1 MSAKRKFDI
10 KEHPLGIAFTA
21 IASTLVL
28 CAAVGIPLHNLV
40 VERKDGTIQQKDA
53 TIESVKQEN
62 ESLRRRLQGD
72 VVLVSKD
79 DLQTVRQEVHSIK
92 QSFAN
97 EIRSFADALAELD
110 SIGDRLQKSIET
122 DAPQK
127 YGQLKALANIRP
139 NGRTVNWMGDR
150 KTAGGIAVSSPS
162 VLSSKLI
169 EMFKEFNEKN
179 TQTCENLLKEI
190 EKVEPL
196 WPYTH
201 FYLGLNAI
209 KAGKP
214 NKTHFEKTIASFR
227 EYRNIGIV
235 EPEHILYQAMSHT
248 FVEEHED
255 AFVLMNELASFR
267 SGPDDIT
274 ILAINSSVPERLLAM
289 FQDLAKKKKQQLV
302 VLRAQ

>member
-1 MSAKRKFDI
+1 MNVKKKFNI
-10 KEHPLGIAFTA
+10 KEHPLGIACTA
-21 IASTLVL
+21 IAGTLVV
-28 CAAVGIPLHNLV
+28 CVAVGIPLHNLV
-40 VERKDGTIQQKDA
+40 VEKKDGTIQQKDA

-72 VVLVSKD
+72 VMIVSTD
-79 DLQTVRQEVHSIK
+79 DIQALRQEVNSIE
-92 QSFAN
+92 QTLSRELN
-97 EIRSFADALAELD
+97 SFADAFAKLD
-110 SIGDRLQKSIET
+110 SIGERLEKSIET
-122 DAPQK
+122 NAPQK

-150 KTAGGIAVSSPS
+150 KTGTGMVTSSAS
-162 VLSSKLI
+162 ALSAKLI
-169 EMFKEFNEKN
+169 DMFKEFNAQN
-179 TQTCENLLKEI
+179 TQKCSDLLKDI
-190 EKVEPL
+190 EKAEPL

-214 NKTHFEKTIASFR
+214 NKAHFEKAIASFR
-227 EYRNIGIV
+227 DYRSVGIV

-255 AFVLMNELASFR
+255 AAVLMSELANFR

-274 ILAINSSVPERLLAM
+274 ILAINASSPESLRAM
-289 FQDLAKKKKQQLV
+289 FQDLAKKKGLQLV
-302 VLRAQ
+302 VLRVQ

>member
-1 MSAKRKFDI
+1 
-10 KEHPLGIAFTA
+10 
-21 IASTLVL
+21 
-28 CAAVGIPLHNLV
+28 
-40 VERKDGTIQQKDA
+40 VEEKDGTIQQKDA

-72 VVLVSKD
+72 VLIVSTD
-79 DLQTVRQEVHSIK
+79 DLQALRQEVNSIE
-92 QSFAN
+92 QTLSRELN
-97 EIRSFADALAELD
+97 SFADAFAKLD
-110 SIGDRLQKSIET
+110 SIGERLEKSIET
-122 DAPQK
+122 NAPQK

-150 KTAGGIAVSSPS
+150 KTGTGMVTSSAS
-162 VLSSKLI
+162 ALSAKLI
-169 EMFKEFNEKN
+169 DMFKEFNAQN
-179 TQTCENLLKEI
+179 TQKCSDLLKDI
-190 EKVEPL
+190 EKAEPL

-214 NKTHFEKTIASFR
+214 DKTHFEKAIASFR
-227 EYRNIGIV
+227 DYRNVGIV

-255 AFVLMNELASFR
+255 AAVLMSELANFR

-274 ILAINSSVPERLLAM
+274 ILAINASSPESLRAT
-289 FQDLAKKKKQQLV
+289 FQDLAKKKGLQLV
-302 VLRAQ
+302 VLRVQ

>member
-1 MSAKRKFDI
+1 MGAKTKFDI
-10 KEHPLGIAFTA
+10 KEHPLKVIGATV
-21 IASTLVL
+21 ASTLAL
-28 CAAVGIPLHNLV
+28 CALVGIPWHSLI
-40 VERKDGTIQQKDA
+40 VESKESTIQQKDA
-53 TIESVKQEN
+53 TIETVKQEN
-62 ESLRRRLQGD
+62 ESLRRRLQGED
-72 VVLVSKD
+72 VLVSKD
-79 DLQTVRQEVHSIK
+79 DLQTVKQEINTIK
-92 QSFAN
+92 QSFSN
-97 EIRSFADALAELD
+97 ELRNFTDAFAKLD
-110 SIGDRLQKSIET
+110 SIGERLQKSIEA

-127 YGQLKALANIRP
+127 YAQLKALANIRP

-150 KTAGGIAVSSPS
+150 GAAGGIAISSPS
-162 VLSSKLI
+162 ALSSKLS
-169 EMFKEFNEKN
+169 EMFKEFNAKN
-179 TQTCENLLKEI
+179 AQACENLLKEI
-190 EKVEPL
+190 GEEEPL

-214 NKTHFEKTIASFR
+214 DKTHFEKAIASFR

-255 AFVLMNELASFR
+255 ALVLMNELASFR

-274 ILAINSSVPERLLAM
+274 ILTINASVPERLLAM
-289 FQDLAKKKKQQLV
+289 FQELAKKKKHQLV